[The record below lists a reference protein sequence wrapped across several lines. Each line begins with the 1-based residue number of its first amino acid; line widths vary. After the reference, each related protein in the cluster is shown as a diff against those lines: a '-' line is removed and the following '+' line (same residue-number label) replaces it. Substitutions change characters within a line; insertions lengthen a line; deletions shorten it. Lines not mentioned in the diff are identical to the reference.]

1 MAKKAFSRGEKVLL
15 TGAIILLAL
24 AGFVVFWVYYS
35 NLNPVVSV
43 PEPVLP
49 SRNARD
55 CYQAAYD
62 LQVHTMTTGDGAT
75 LKITD
80 IAAWIDGGIMKRP
93 ESATAGTPPP
103 KLADMRALV
112 RKNAPALAK
121 MQEGLAGEYRAV
133 QERMQHEKNV
143 GFSSFNLAR
152 LLQADADLKCL
163 AGDWDGAAEG
173 YLDVI
178 QLGGEIQRGA
188 PVGTL
193 IFSAAIQRLGRN
205 DIWPIL
211 DRISGKEAR
220 RAAGRLGRI
229 TARRVPYTDVLQEE
243 KWTVQAMMLEAF
255 NTPDWRAFHSYL
267 EGEGVRHYPG
277 PGEKFR
283 MMFTTKRG
291 VMRDYT
297 QYMDTLIANARMPYP
312 AMRGVPP
319 LPNDPMCRSLLSHY
333 RTAWFHP
340 VMDRAQNDLLMV
352 AFVLRAYHADHGR
365 YPASLKV
372 LASSGYLK
380 TIPADPFMPTGKL
393 CYKATGKSYVLYS
406 VGPDGKDDGGTPSAD
421 GITASGTRPTM
432 LHPGSTGDIVA
443 GVNKY

>member
-1 MAKKAFSRGEKVLL
+1 MAKKALSKGEKLLL
-15 TGAIILLAL
+15 TGAIVLLVV

-43 PEPVLP
+43 PTPVLP
-49 SRNARD
+49 NPNVRD
-55 CYQAAYD
+55 CYLAACA
-62 LQVHTMTTGDGAT
+62 LQVRTMPTSAGTT

-80 IAAWIDGGIMKRP
+80 VASWVDGGIMKRP
-93 ESATAGTPPP
+93 EWATAGTLPP
-103 KLADMRALV
+103 KLADMRVLV
-112 RKNAPALAK
+112 RKNAPALAEIR
-121 MQEGLAGEYRAV
+121 EGLTGEYRAV
-133 QERMQHEKNV
+133 PERMQHEENV
-143 GFSSFNLAR
+143 EFSCLSLTR

-178 QLGGEIQRGA
+178 QLGEEIQRGA

-193 IFSAAIQRLGRN
+193 IFSALLQRMGRN

-211 DRISGKEAR
+211 DRVSGKEAR

-229 TARRVPYTDVLQEE
+229 TARQVPYADVLQEE
-243 KWTVQAMMLEAF
+243 RWTVQAAMLDAF

-267 EGEGVRHYPG
+267 EDGVKHYPD
-277 PGEKFR
+277 PLEKLHAH
-283 MMFTTKRG
+283 FTTKRG

-297 QYMDTLIANARMPYP
+297 QYMDTLIANARKPYP
-312 AMRGVPP
+312 AVRGVPSV
-319 LPNDPMCRSLLSHY
+319 PNDPMSRSLLSHY

-352 AFVLRAYHADHGR
+352 ALALRAYHADHGR
-365 YPASLKV
+365 YPASLPV
-372 LASSGYLK
+372 LSSAGYL
-380 TIPADPFMPTGKL
+380 TNVPSDPFTPAGKL
-393 CYKATGKSYVLYS
+393 CYKVTGNSYLLYS
-406 VGPDGKDDGGTPSAD
+406 VGPDGKDDGGTSSAD
-421 GITASGTRPTM
+421 GLTASGARPTM

-443 GVNKY
+443 GVNKH